1 MSAAQKATAQSGKDR
16 DKDPKPG
23 TTASARKSAGEEDLP
38 RLGEKGGRFYMRFRI
53 AGEGDIPQSTHDDCA
68 VEVRL
73 FATNDKWVPTS
84 EDYTVESDDVVDG
97 MHEVLY
103 SIPVEL
109 NLTREGKERAKD
121 REKQDKR
128 DAAAEKREQSKA
140 AKS

>member
-1 MSAAQKATAQSGKDR
+1 MSAAQKATTQSGKDR
-16 DKDPKPG
+16 DKPETKP
-23 TTASARKSAGEEDLP
+23 ASARTASKDDDVP
-38 RLGEKGGRFYMRFRI
+38 RLGEHNGRFYMRFRI
-53 AGEGDIPQSTHDDCA
+53 AGEGDIPEKTHDDCA

-73 FATNDKWVPTS
+73 FATNDKWLPTS
-84 EDYTVESDDVVDG
+84 EDYTVESDEVVDG